1 VTDSPAH
8 RTTLPPCPS
17 WCTEEHHQAANPVG
31 LADFSN
37 PGGLGASAKEASS
50 VRRVCHRHQIG
61 HGTTAV
67 LIYQV
72 VDVGTDG
79 SVLHQLPPDLSWNHA
94 ESATPGAATQL
105 AANLRAATDLLGSVT
120 ARCHCVRPRP
130 RRP

>member
-1 VTDSPAH
+1 VTDSAD

-17 WCTEEHHQAANPVG
+17 WCAEEHHQAANSVEP
-31 LADFSN
+31 ADCTHPS
-37 PGGLGASAKEASS
+37 GLGAPANEASTL
-50 VRRVCHRHQIG
+50 RRVCHRRQIG

-72 VDVGTDG
+72 VDIGTDG
-79 SVLHQLPPDLSWNHA
+79 SVLQQLPPDLSWNHA
-94 ESATPGAATQL
+94 VAATPRAATQL
-105 AANLRAATDLLGSVT
+105 AANLRTATTLLHSVT